1 MKMLAVFLL
10 AVLGWSLA
18 EGKHVSKCELRDQLK
33 GAINKPLMREKMKVS
48 DVDDLVA
55 KCKCCLLMLRDE
67 HGGLWLMKKFMYA
80 TCITSYLC
88 FQLLVLQSCP
98 VFCLLLVTVLLSWL
112 QVWTKQFELIVS
124 LFFFSCL

>member
-80 TCITSYLC
+80 TCMTLKVIYASSYWSFKAAQC
-88 FQLLVLQSCP
+88 FVSCS
-98 VFCLLLVTVLLSWL
+98 L
-112 QVWTKQFELIVS
+112 
-124 LFFFSCL
+124 LFFFPGSRCGRSSLS